1 MGCSCVK
8 FFMLLVYYTIFK
20 RVQVTL
26 SVVIVQKWQLQVKV
40 QVTCSLAQWQAVI
53 LLVIL
58 KDGALLL
65 RYFLGTLITPLV
77 CTIAFH

>member
-40 QVTCSLAQWQAVI
+40 QVYAHWHSGR
-53 LLVIL
+53 LL
-58 KDGALLL
+58 
-65 RYFLGTLITPLV
+65 YY
-77 CTIAFH
+77 